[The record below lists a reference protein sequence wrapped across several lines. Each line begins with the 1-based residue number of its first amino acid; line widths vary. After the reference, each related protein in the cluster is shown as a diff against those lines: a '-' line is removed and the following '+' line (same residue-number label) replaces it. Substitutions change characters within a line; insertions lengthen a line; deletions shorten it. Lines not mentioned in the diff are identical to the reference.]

1 MNTKLKFAIIITLVV
16 GTLGW
21 LAAGGINETKTY
33 YTTVAELGEMGDAAH
48 GRRLRVAGD
57 VKEGSI
63 SRDGREV
70 RFTLVQEHLTLP
82 VVYDGAEPL
91 PDTFRD
97 GAQALA
103 DGRGLGACLAM
114 GQPAPAR
121 CRALGEEG
129 ALRTLARPA
138 LADRRERGRH
148 DLVDVHDRRL
158 EHGSQQQ

>member
-33 YTTVAELGEMGDAAH
+33 YTTVAELGAMGDAAH

-103 DGRGLGACLAM
+103 DGRVGEDGVFRASKIQAKCASKYEAKP
-114 GQPAPAR
+114 GQVAAPA
-121 CRALGEEG
+121 
-129 ALRTLARPA
+129 
-138 LADRRERGRH
+138 
-148 DLVDVHDRRL
+148 
-158 EHGSQQQ
+158 SQQATM